1 MNCENERHKVRVS
14 IEIELSLAAGALRR
28 AYRYQQQALEAE
40 KWQRENEWHAARHK
54 LRAMLLEH
62 ALHSTAYAR
71 LSDVHAALA
80 RLDDDMAGRLEE
92 ADHDDD
98 DDDATEQEDDNG

>member
-14 IEIELSLAAGALRR
+14 IEIELSLAARALRR
-28 AYRYQQQALEAE
+28 AYRCQRAALEAE
-40 KWQRENEWHAARHK
+40 ASQRESEWHAARHR
-54 LRAMLLEH
+54 LRAMMLEH
-62 ALHSTAYAR
+62 ALHSTGYAR
-71 LSDVHAALA
+71 LSDVHAALQ

-98 DDDATEQEDDNG
+98 DDATEQEDDNG

>member
-28 AYRYQQQALEAE
+28 AYRYQQAANEAE
-40 KWQRENEWHAARHK
+40 RWQRENEWHAQRHK

-71 LSDVHAALA
+71 LSDVHEALQ

-98 DDDATEQEDDNG
+98 DEEAEQEDDNG

>member
-1 MNCENERHKVRVS
+1 MNCELERQKVRVS

-62 ALHSTAYAR
+62 ALHSTGYAR
-71 LSDVHAALA
+71 LSDVHAALQ

-98 DDDATEQEDDNG
+98 DDATDQEDDNG